1 MSQGAT
7 PPRPV
12 IGHHSAWGLSSR
24 PRVQPY
30 QLTPGSTDTMA
41 VRVREKIDIRGV
53 GTDVVDMQGVFTVR
67 RDHPCV
73 APGADKPKWGESC
86 LKTEFRS
93 LELYGESP
101 VFGTV
106 RVHLS
111 PDNAS
116 HGEVGPGEQGSLAAN
131 CVAHCYPVVELPE
144 LGMSLTTAGQPIE
157 LASKVIQ
164 VPPVGDVARSGNS
177 AALVDESGN
186 EVGEIISSDIEV
198 GELLASIPLG
208 KTGTNGS
215 VPVHDHSPGTDSSD
229 DPSGPGFFTQP
240 VDDQPSSD
248 QQPPAPMGGMDMG
261 GMQMGTGTGEDTGDA
276 TKQAIAKSLL
286 KLEQELAGLAKEI
299 RKMVSQ

>member
-1 MSQGAT
+1 MAQSAT
-7 PPRPV
+7 ARAV
-12 IGHHSAWGLSSR
+12 IGHTSAWGLTSR

-30 QLTPGSTDTMA
+30 QLTAGSTDTMT

-73 APGADKPKWGESC
+73 AQAGASPQWGQSC

-111 PDNAS
+111 PEQSS
-116 HGEVGPGEQGSLAAN
+116 HGEVGPADQGSLAAN
-131 CVAHCYPVVELPE
+131 CVAHCFPTIELPE
-144 LGMSLTTAGQPIE
+144 LGMKLTTAGQPIE

-164 VPPVGDVARSGNS
+164 IPPVGDVARSENS
-177 AALVDESGN
+177 APLVDESGN

-198 GELLASIPLG
+198 GDVLVSIPLG
-208 KTGTNGS
+208 KTSTSGS
-215 VPVHDHSPGTDSSD
+215 PPIHDHSAGSAGD
-229 DPSGPGFFTQP
+229 DPPSGPCFYAEDTGIT
-240 VDDQPSSD
+240 DGS
-248 QQPPAPMGGMDMG
+248 APDASQGMG
-261 GMQMGTGTGEDTGDA
+261 GMQGMQMPAAAETDTADA
-276 TKQAIAKSLL
+276 TKQQIATNLL
-286 KLEQELAGLAKEI
+286 KLEEELSGLAKAI
-299 RKMVSQ
+299 RKMIAK